1 MKKTTGRDKDDLSN
15 ELSRDQANQQ
25 TNVQTKEQ
33 INEQINE
40 EAAVQRKVPF
50 GRLAKEQ
57 QKGLFQRLNDNLY
70 EFYVAP
76 YRRTFARAQRD
87 EEDLFMLLV
96 FAESLGVPNPAA
108 YYTMELLPVVY
119 ERFHEWHKRMG
130 IEKSPLD
137 HVHCC

>member
-1 MKKTTGRDKDDLSN
+1 MAGDEKKENS
-15 ELSRDQANQQ
+15 SR
-25 TNVQTKEQ
+25 VSPEKSLWE
-33 INEQINE
+33 
-40 EAAVQRKVPF
+40 
-50 GRLAKEQ
+50 
-57 QKGLFQRLNDNLY
+57 RLNDNLY

-130 IEKSPLD
+130 MERSPLD